1 MFAEV
6 LWASRMKS
14 WEDRGQPGARTGLGK
29 KAQFVDDPRTC
40 PQHSCLKHSPAA
52 ARVCPKE
59 AFVVGVF

>member
-1 MFAEV
+1 
-6 LWASRMKS
+6 MKS